1 MCWEKILK
9 DEEWATDEDDFR
21 DILVPIRDS
30 MLLAITKAMDEIKA
44 AKLPIN
50 TKSFTTEQ
58 YVKIL
63 DYARKELDYR

>member
-1 MCWEKILK
+1 MSWEKILK

-50 TKSFTTEQ
+50 TKSFTSIEPI
-58 YVKIL
+58 KL
-63 DYARKELDYR
+63 